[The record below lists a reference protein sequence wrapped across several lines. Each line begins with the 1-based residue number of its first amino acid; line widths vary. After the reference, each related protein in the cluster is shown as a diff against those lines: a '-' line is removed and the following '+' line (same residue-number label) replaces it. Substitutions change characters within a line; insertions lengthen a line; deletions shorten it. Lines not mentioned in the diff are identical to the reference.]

1 VAEVKNLYQV
11 PGFVHSVINQNRAV
25 DKLSYPRSFADDS
38 ADPWKAGEQIN
49 VIKQGVTEA

>member
-25 DKLSYPRSFADDS
+25 DKLSYPRSFSDDS